1 MGKSKEK
8 FMEERAIQEARA
20 QMITAA
26 YNQFQRE
33 RAERL
38 LKMQHEAELRQTLI
52 DQQLE
57 MLKLQAEMLDLFNKA
72 KAALADIENMK
83 TDQ

>member
-1 MGKSKEK
+1 MDTSG
-8 FMEERAIQEARA
+8 
-20 QMITAA
+20 
-26 YNQFQRE
+26 YNQFLRE